1 MTDEVRL
8 EGGSMT
14 HVVRV
19 GATVRRSPGR
29 QSAAVQALLRHLESE
44 GVDGA
49 PRALGFDDQG
59 RETVTFIDGELGFVW
74 DDDVLPALGSLIRRL
89 HDAAA
94 SFDELPHAPSWIGP
108 IRAPVETICHN
119 DIVPWNTVYR
129 DRLPIAVIDW
139 DAAAPGP
146 RARDLAYAAAA
157 FIPLT
162 DPDDAFNAAKAGWSG
177 VPTKV
182 TQRAARLRRL
192 LDGYG
197 MVLDQSFLELIV
209 ERLRVMQRHIQA
221 LADAGSQ
228 HEVDLVTGGWRNS
241 VDRQIAWI
249 RTNTARLVSG

>member
-1 MTDEVRL
+1 MTDEARL
-8 EGGSMT
+8 EGGSIT

-19 GATVRRSPGR
+19 GDTVRRSPGR

-49 PRALGFDDQG
+49 PRFLGFDDQG
-59 RETVTFIDGELGFVW
+59 REAVTFIDGELGFVW

-94 SFDELPHAPSWIGP
+94 SFDYLPHAGSWIGP
-108 IRAPVETICHN
+108 TRAPGETLCHN

-129 DRLPIAVIDW
+129 DRMPFAFIDW
-139 DAAAPGP
+139 DGAAPGP
-146 RARDLAYAAAA
+146 RAWDLAYAAAA

-162 DPDDAFNAAKAGWSG
+162 DPDDAFNSAKAGWSG
-177 VPTKV
+177 VPTNF
-182 TQRAARLRRL
+182 THRAARLRSL

-197 MVLDQSFLELIV
+197 MVLDQSFLELVV
-209 ERLRVMQRHIQA
+209 ERLLVMRRHIQA

-228 HEVDLVTGGWRNS
+228 HEVDLVTGGWRNRA
-241 VDRQIAWI
+241 DRQIAWI

>member
-14 HVVRV
+14 HVVRL
-19 GATVRRSPGR
+19 GDTVRRSPGR
-29 QSAAVQALLRHLESE
+29 QSAAVQALLRHLESQ

-74 DDDVLPALGSLIRRL
+74 DDDVLPPLGSLIRRL
-89 HDAAA
+89 HDAAT
-94 SFDELPHAPSWIGP
+94 SFDYLPYAPSWIGP
-108 IRAPVETICHN
+108 IRAPFETICHN

-129 DRLPIAVIDW
+129 DRMPIALIDW
-139 DAAAPGP
+139 DGAAPGP
-146 RARDLAYAAAA
+146 RAWDLAYAAAA

-162 DPDDAFNAAKAGWSG
+162 DPDDAFNSAKAGWSG
-177 VPTKV
+177 VPTNV
-182 TQRAARLRRL
+182 THRAARLGSL
-192 LDGYG
+192 LSGYG
-197 MVLDQSFLELIV
+197 MVLDQSFLELVV
-209 ERLRVMQRHIQA
+209 ERLLVMRRHIQA

-228 HEVDLVTGGWRNS
+228 HEVDLVTGGWRTS
-241 VDRQIAWI
+241 AERQIAWI

>member
-1 MTDEVRL
+1 MTDEVPL

-19 GATVRRSPGR
+19 GDTVRRFPGR
-29 QSAAVQALLRHLESE
+29 QSAAVQALLRHLEAE

-49 PRALGFDDQG
+49 PRSLGFDDQG
-59 RETVTFIDGELGFVW
+59 REKVTFIDGELGFVW
-74 DDDVLPALGSLIRRL
+74 DDDVLPALGSLLRRL

-94 SFDELPHAPSWIGP
+94 SFDYLPHASSWIGP

-129 DRLPIAVIDW
+129 DRTPIAVIDW

-146 RARDLAYAAAA
+146 RAWDLAYAAAV

-162 DPDDAFNAAKAGWSG
+162 DPDDAFNSAKAGWSD
-177 VPTKV
+177 VPTNL
-182 TQRAARLRRL
+182 THRAARLRSL

-197 MVLDQSFLELIV
+197 MVLDRSFLDLVV
-209 ERLRVMQRHIQA
+209 ERLFVMRRHIQA

-228 HEVDLVTGGWRNS
+228 HEVDLVTGGWCNS
-241 VDRQIAWI
+241 VDQQIAWI

>member
-14 HVVRV
+14 QVVRV
-19 GATVRRSPGR
+19 ADTVRRSPGR

-49 PRALGFDDQG
+49 PRALGFDAQG
-59 RETVTFIDGELGFVW
+59 REILTFVDGELGFMW
-74 DDDVLPALGSLIRRL
+74 DDAVLPVLGSLIRRL

-94 SFDELPHAPSWIGP
+94 SFDYLPHAGSWIGP
-108 IRAPVETICHN
+108 LRAPVETICHN

-129 DRLPIAVIDW
+129 DRMPIALIDW

-146 RARDLAYAAAA
+146 RAWDLAYAAA

-162 DPDDAFNAAKAGWSG
+162 DPDDAFNSAKAGWSG
-177 VPTKV
+177 APTNV
-182 TQRAARLRRL
+182 THRAARLRSF

-197 MVLDQSFLELIV
+197 MVLDRSFLDLVV
-209 ERLRVMQRHIQA
+209 ERLLVMNRHIQA
-221 LADAGSQ
+221 LADAGSH
-228 HEVDLVTGGWRNS
+228 HEVDLVTGGWRTS
-241 VDRQIAWI
+241 ADQQLAWL

>member
-19 GATVRRSPGR
+19 GDTVRRSPGR

-59 RETVTFIDGELGFVW
+59 REIVTFIDGELRFVW

-94 SFDELPHAPSWIGP
+94 SFDYLPHAGSWIGP

-129 DRLPIAVIDW
+129 DRMPIAFIDW

-146 RARDLAYAAAA
+146 RAWDLAYAAAA
-157 FIPLT
+157 FVPFSG
-162 DPDDAFNAAKAGWSG
+162 PDDAFNSAKAGWSG
-177 VPTKV
+177 VPTNF
-182 TQRAARLRRL
+182 THRAGRLRSL

-197 MVLDQSFLELIV
+197 MVLDQSFLELVV
-209 ERLRVMQRHIQA
+209 ERLLVMRRHIQA

-241 VDRQIAWI
+241 ADRQIAWI

>member
-19 GATVRRSPGR
+19 GDTVRRSPGR

-59 RETVTFIDGELGFVW
+59 RETVTFIDGKLGFVW
-74 DDDVLPALGSLIRRL
+74 DDDVLPVLGSLIRRL

-94 SFDELPHAPSWIGP
+94 SFDYLPHAGSWIGP

-119 DIVPWNTVYR
+119 DIVPRNTVYR
-129 DRLPIAVIDW
+129 DRMPFAFIDW
-139 DAAAPGP
+139 DGAAPGP
-146 RARDLAYAAAA
+146 RAWDLAYAAAA

-162 DPDDAFNAAKAGWSG
+162 DPS
-177 VPTKV
+177 
-182 TQRAARLRRL
+182 
-192 LDGYG
+192 
-197 MVLDQSFLELIV
+197 
-209 ERLRVMQRHIQA
+209 
-221 LADAGSQ
+221 
-228 HEVDLVTGGWRNS
+228 
-241 VDRQIAWI
+241 
-249 RTNTARLVSG
+249 

>member
-1 MTDEVRL
+1 MTDGVPL

-14 HVVRV
+14 RVVRV
-19 GATVRRSPGR
+19 GDTVRRSPGR

-49 PRALGFDDQG
+49 PRALGFDDRG
-59 RETVTFIDGELGFVW
+59 RETVAFIDGELGFVW

-94 SFDELPHAPSWIGP
+94 SFDYPPHSGSWIGP

-119 DIVPWNTVYR
+119 DIVQWNTVHR
-129 DRLPIAVIDW
+129 DRMPIAFIDW
-139 DAAAPGP
+139 DGAAPGP
-146 RARDLAYAAAA
+146 RAWDLAYAAAA

-162 DPDDAFNAAKAGWSG
+162 DPDDAFNSAKAGWSG
-177 VPTKV
+177 APTDV
-182 TQRAARLRRL
+182 THRAGRLRSL

-197 MVLDQSFLELIV
+197 MVLDRSFLELVV
-209 ERLRVMQRHIQA
+209 ERLLVMRRRIRA
-221 LADAGSQ
+221 LAEAGSQ

-241 VDRQIAWI
+241 ADRQIAWI
-249 RTNTARLVSG
+249 LTNTARLVGG

>member
-19 GATVRRSPGR
+19 GDTVRRSPGR

-94 SFDELPHAPSWIGP
+94 SFDYLPHSPQRIL
-108 IRAPVETICHN
+108 IQDHN
-119 DIVPWNTVYR
+119 I
-129 DRLPIAVIDW
+129 
-139 DAAAPGP
+139 
-146 RARDLAYAAAA
+146 
-157 FIPLT
+157 
-162 DPDDAFNAAKAGWSG
+162 
-177 VPTKV
+177 
-182 TQRAARLRRL
+182 
-192 LDGYG
+192 
-197 MVLDQSFLELIV
+197 
-209 ERLRVMQRHIQA
+209 
-221 LADAGSQ
+221 
-228 HEVDLVTGGWRNS
+228 
-241 VDRQIAWI
+241 
-249 RTNTARLVSG
+249 

>member
-1 MTDEVRL
+1 MTDEERL

-19 GATVRRSPGR
+19 GDTVRRSPGR
-29 QSAAVQALLRHLESE
+29 QSAAVQALLRHLEAE

-59 RETVTFIDGELGFVW
+59 RESVTFIDGKLGFVW
-74 DDDVLPALGSLIRRL
+74 DDEILPALGSLIRRL

-94 SFDELPHAPSWIGP
+94 SFDDTPHADSWIGP

-129 DRLPIAVIDW
+129 DRVPIALIDC

-146 RARDLAYAAAA
+146 RAWDLAYAAAA
-157 FIPLT
+157 FVPLT
-162 DPDDAFNAAKAGWSG
+162 GPDDAFNSAKPGWSG
-177 VPTKV
+177 APTNV
-182 TQRAARLRRL
+182 AHRAARLRSL

-197 MVLDQSFLELIV
+197 MVLDHSFLDLVV
-209 ERLRVMQRHIQA
+209 ERLLVMRRHIQA

-228 HEVDLVTGGWRNS
+228 HEVELVRGTWRTS
-241 VDRQIAWI
+241 ADRQLTWI
-249 RTNTARLVSG
+249 RANAARLVSG

>member
-14 HVVRV
+14 HVVRL
-19 GATVRRSPGR
+19 GDTVRREPGR
-29 QSAAVQALLRHLESE
+29 QSAAVQALLRHLQSQ

-74 DDDVLPALGSLIRRL
+74 DDDVLPPLGALIRRL

-94 SFDELPHAPSWIGP
+94 SFDELPHASSWIGP
-108 IRAPVETICHN
+108 IRAPFETICHN

-129 DRLPIAVIDW
+129 DRMPIALIDW
-139 DAAAPGP
+139 DGAAPGP
-146 RARDLAYAAAA
+146 RAWDLAYAAAN

-162 DPDDAFNAAKAGWSG
+162 DPDDAFNSAKAGWSG
-177 VPTKV
+177 VPTNV
-182 TQRAARLRRL
+182 THRAARLRSL
-192 LDGYG
+192 LSGYG
-197 MVLDQSFLELIV
+197 MVLEVSFLELVV
-209 ERLRVMQRHIQA
+209 ERLLVMRRHIQA

-241 VDRQIAWI
+241 AERQIAWI